1 MAMKKKGYRNGGKV
15 KKMMKGGAAGGMKK
29 PRRMMKGGAA
39 GGMKTPRRMMQK
51 GGAAGGKMTVAQ
63 LRAAAKKMG
72 YKVTK
77 DTPKKKK

>member
-1 MAMKKKGYRNGGKV
+1 MAMKKKGYGNGGKV

-39 GGMKTPRRMMQK
+39 GGMRKPRMMQK

-63 LRAAAKKMG
+63 LRAAAKQMG

-77 DTPKKKK
+77 DSPKKKK